1 MFVEIC
7 FGGGGIVGLIP
18 SKKSYTSFLNEKEL
32 LIGMNFINLY
42 LELRSLVVVN
52 SYQRY
57 FSTLSALNILG
68 THSFK
73 NNEQKYKFKKYYF
86 LSCTLWTMNMTK
98 KENFVWILNNF
109 KKSNDFKIIS
119 KISMFL
125 SIDLLLQFQ

>member
-1 MFVEIC
+1 VFVEIC

-18 SKKSYTSFLNEKEL
+18 SKKSYTSVLNEKEL

-73 NNEQKYKFKKYYF
+73 NNEQK
-86 LSCTLWTMNMTK
+86 
-98 KENFVWILNNF
+98 
-109 KKSNDFKIIS
+109 
-119 KISMFL
+119 
-125 SIDLLLQFQ
+125 